1 MKFTLT
7 SKGQVT
13 VPTKIQELLNLRAGD
28 KLDFQIEGTGIKV
41 SPAQKKGTLKE
52 LMNILTRATRSFTIE
67 EMNEGIARGACDGG
81 S

>member
-1 MKFTLT
+1 MQSTLT

-13 VPTKIQELLNLRAGD
+13 VPAKIRELLNLHTGD

-41 SPAQKKGTLKE
+41 SPVRKKGTLEE
-52 LMNILTRATRSFTIE
+52 LMNVLPRATRSYTVE